1 MTRYKSMLVILVSV
15 VVVGLSLT
23 TLSGLEMDTTLI
35 LATALGSGVIGG
47 AIGKAMLRAHLRTE
61 LHQLRRDVAIAREE
75 DKQSAKHPGIDGA

>member
-15 VVVGLSLT
+15 VAAGFALT
-23 TLSGLEMDTTLI
+23 SLSGLHKDVALV

-61 LHQLRRDVAIAREE
+61 LHRLRRDVAFAK
-75 DKQSAKHPGIDGA
+75 DNGKHPGIDGA

>member
-15 VVVGLSLT
+15 VVAGLSLAM
-23 TLSGLEMDTTLI
+23 LSGLEMDTTLI

-75 DKQSAKHPGIDGA
+75 DKPPGRRPGIDGA